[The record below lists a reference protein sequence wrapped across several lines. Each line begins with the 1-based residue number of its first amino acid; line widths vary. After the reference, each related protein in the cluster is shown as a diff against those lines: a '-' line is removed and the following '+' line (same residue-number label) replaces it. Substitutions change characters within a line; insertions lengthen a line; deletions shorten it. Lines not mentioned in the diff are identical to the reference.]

1 MFPLSRLVL
10 ASLMLTATHAA
21 MAASSV
27 DLTVTGLITPSAC
40 TPSMSGGTT
49 VDFGKISAKDLNAD
63 PLQPTK
69 LETRTK
75 PIVITCEAATL
86 VAFQGTDNRAGSDYG
101 GTGIQ
106 YGLGFVNGTEKL
118 GDYFLNLKNITADG
132 VAGRA
137 INSYNNG
144 STWQLSTA
152 MRPNYLISVA
162 DSTAVAPI
170 PVTVLTGDLEL
181 DTYISPTSE
190 LTLGSELTMDG
201 SATLTVRYL

>member
-63 PLQPTK
+63 PLQPTQ
-69 LETRTK
+69 LETRSK

-101 GTGIQ
+101 GNGRQ

-137 INSYNNG
+137 INSANNG

-190 LTLGSELTMDG
+190 LTMGSELTMDG

>member
-10 ASLMLTATHAA
+10 AALMLTATHAA

-63 PLQPTK
+63 PLQPTQ

-86 VAFQGTDNRAGSDYG
+86 IAFQGTDNRAGSDYG
-101 GTGIQ
+101 GKGRQ

-137 INSYNNG
+137 INSANNG

-152 MRPNYLISVA
+152 MRPNDLISVA

-190 LTLGSELTMDG
+190 LTMGSELTMDG